1 MRGVVLMSKLTS
13 PVFEYVIPAGLAPGE
28 MYTQNLEMVADT
40 TAEYAPFNV
49 LTVDNFST
57 KTVKVLYGAGHFV
70 YLRGNSMVEIA
81 QNGIRSFS
89 VVNTDTVNPTDGI
102 IVAYVQ
108 KRVTPEIALEAIA
121 RKIPVEKLMGGG

>member
-1 MRGVVLMSKLTS
+1 MSKLTS
-13 PVFEYVIPAGLAPGE
+13 PVFEYVVPEGLAPGE

-49 LTVDNFST
+49 LTIDNFST

-89 VVNTDTVNPTDGI
+89 VVNSGSGATDGI

-108 KRVTPEIALEAIA
+108 KRITPEIALEAIA
-121 RKIPVEKLMGGG
+121 RKIPVERLMGGE

>member
-1 MRGVVLMSKLTS
+1 MSKLTS
-13 PVFEYVIPAGLAPGE
+13 PIFEYEIPAGLDPGAGFSI
-28 MYTQNLEMVADT
+28 NLEMVADT
-40 TAEYAPFNV
+40 TADYAPFNV

-57 KTVKVLYGAGHFV
+57 KTVKVVYGAGHFV
-70 YLRGNSMVEIA
+70 YLRGNSMCEIA

-89 VVNTDTVNPTDGI
+89 VVNTDSTDATDAF

-121 RKIPVEKLMGGG
+121 RKMPVETLMGGR

>member
-1 MRGVVLMSKLTS
+1 MPKLTS

-40 TAEYAPFNV
+40 TADYAPFNV

-89 VVNTDTVNPTDGI
+89 VVNSDSQATDGFI
-102 IVAYVQ
+102 IAYVQ
-108 KRVTPEIALEAIA
+108 KRVTPEIALEALA
-121 RKIPVEKLMGGG
+121 RRMPVEKLMGGG

>member
-1 MRGVVLMSKLTS
+1 MRSVVLMSKLTS
-13 PVFEYVIPAGLAPGE
+13 PVFEYVIPSGLAPGGTF
-28 MYTQNLEMVADT
+28 TQNLEMVADT
-40 TAEYAPFNV
+40 TADYAPFNV
-49 LTVDNFST
+49 LTIDNFST
-57 KTVKVLYGAGHFV
+57 KTVKVLYGAGHFI

-89 VVNTDTVNPTDGI
+89 VVNSGSEATDGI

-121 RKIPVEKLMGGG
+121 RRIPVERLMGD

>member
-13 PVFEYVIPAGLAPGE
+13 PVFEYVIPAGLAPGGTF
-28 MYTQNLEMVADT
+28 TQNLEMVADT
-40 TAEYAPFNV
+40 TADYAPFNV

-89 VVNTDTVNPTDGI
+89 VVNNDSEATDGI

-108 KRVTPEIALEAIA
+108 KRVTPEIALEALA

>member
-1 MRGVVLMSKLTS
+1 MSKLTS
-13 PVFEYVIPAGLAPGE
+13 PVFEYVVPAGLPPSGT
-28 MYTQNLEMVADT
+28 YTQNLEMVADT
-40 TAEYAPFNV
+40 TADYAPFNV

-89 VVNTDTVNPTDGI
+89 VINTDSGATDGI

-108 KRVTPEIALEAIA
+108 KRVTPDIALEAIA
-121 RKIPVEKLMGGG
+121 RKIPVEKLMGDG

>member
-13 PVFEYVIPAGLAPGE
+13 PVFEYVIPAGLAPGK

-89 VVNTDTVNPTDGI
+89 VINNDSEATDGI

-121 RKIPVEKLMGGG
+121 RKIPVERLMGGE